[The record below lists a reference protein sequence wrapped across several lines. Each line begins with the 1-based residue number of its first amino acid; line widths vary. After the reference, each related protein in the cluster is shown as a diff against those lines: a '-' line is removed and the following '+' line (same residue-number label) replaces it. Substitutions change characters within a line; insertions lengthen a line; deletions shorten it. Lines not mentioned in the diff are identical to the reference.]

1 MYSKILWLCLGLFV
15 SIQIKA
21 QVRVY
26 PFPNNADEFV
36 PKSAEYQVFVFQND
50 KKQDSFVYS
59 SKTNFEKPE
68 QQSDWNHWTTF
79 EATGKVD
86 IIIKKLNGDV
96 QEANIFPTRLGINTS
111 INQNEIRLSV
121 TPPCKLFIDMKGM
134 EEHPLF
140 VFVDS
145 PEKQIPK
152 KNAQNVIW
160 FEAGKIHNVGLQ
172 YKVPNG
178 TTVYVEGG
186 AVVWGTF
193 FCEDGPLKTT
203 IRGRGIIT
211 TRSSERKP
219 NAENIPFCS
228 IYSVKTDLDIEGVI
242 ITDPVKFCILG
253 RSKVETENVKL
264 FAWYHQTDGWGG
276 GDNSWINNSFMKVFD
291 DNVKLYGN
299 NQKAT
304 NLVLYQQHNGA
315 PFQLSWGGQS
325 GQNCLAEN
333 IDIVKCW
340 VNKKGG
346 VGNSALLNL
355 RKGSNKP
362 IGNITIRNVNADQ
375 GLYQLI
381 GVLNDKGA
389 TVQNLRLENINISKG
404 LFQKSYLENQQNSQ
418 ILRFS
423 LNNVKID
430 GKCLERENIQLISTK
445 ESEVIFKCQ

>member
-1 MYSKILWLCLGLFV
+1 
-15 SIQIKA
+15 
-21 QVRVY
+21 
-26 PFPNNADEFV
+26 
-36 PKSAEYQVFVFQND
+36 
-50 KKQDSFVYS
+50 
-59 SKTNFEKPE
+59 
-68 QQSDWNHWTTF
+68 
-79 EATGKVD
+79 
-86 IIIKKLNGDV
+86 
-96 QEANIFPTRLGINTS
+96 
-111 INQNEIRLSV
+111 
-121 TPPCKLFIDMKGM
+121 
-134 EEHPLF
+134 
-140 VFVDS
+140 
-145 PEKQIPK
+145 
-152 KNAQNVIW
+152 
-160 FEAGKIHNVGLQ
+160 
-172 YKVPNG
+172 
-178 TTVYVEGG
+178 
-186 AVVWGTF
+186 
-193 FCEDGPLKTT
+193 
-203 IRGRGIIT
+203 
-211 TRSSERKP
+211 
-219 NAENIPFCS
+219 
-228 IYSVKTDLDIEGVI
+228 VKTDLDIEGVI